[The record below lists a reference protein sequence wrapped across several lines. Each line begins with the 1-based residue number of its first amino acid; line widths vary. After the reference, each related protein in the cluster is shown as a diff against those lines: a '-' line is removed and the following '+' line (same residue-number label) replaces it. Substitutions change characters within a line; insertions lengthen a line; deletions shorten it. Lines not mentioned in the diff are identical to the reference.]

1 MTVDGVNRK
10 VHNNVYICMYI
21 WCVVALGAADPQ
33 QSTCAAK
40 VQACLV
46 PAEQA
51 PVNLCVCACVRA
63 CVCVCVSV
71 CVRVCLY
78 ACAIGVYAFIS
89 MFRNMCKA

>member
-10 VHNNVYICMYI
+10 VHNTVYICMYI

-51 PVNLCVCACVRA
+51 PVNLCVCVLACVRV
-63 CVCVCVSV
+63 CVCVCV
-71 CVRVCLY
+71 CMR
-78 ACAIGVYAFIS
+78 A
-89 MFRNMCKA
+89 R